1 VAVCSSCMSEIPS
14 GEEVLVAGKNRRE
27 SNTILCVNCASTVEQ
42 VFEAETKNPNLPL
55 AVLLGIVAAVAGGLI
70 WYAIV
75 ALTNYQLGI
84 AAVGIGYLVG
94 LAVVFGAGKKRGPAL
109 QAVAVVITLVAM
121 VVGEYFV
128 VRHFAVKAFAEEGIS
143 DIPVLLPLK
152 TMFDWVIIGIK
163 EDPITLLF
171 WAIALFAAVSV
182 PGRRR
187 LRRVKA

>member
-1 VAVCSSCMSEIPS
+1 MAEVPA

-27 SNTILCVNCASTVEQ
+27 PNAILCANCASTVEQ
-42 VFEAETKNPNLPL
+42 ALEAETKDPNLPV
-55 AVLLGIVAAVAGGLI
+55 AILLGIVAAIAGGLI

-84 AAVGIGYLVG
+84 VAVGIGYLVG
-94 LAVVFGAGKKRGPAL
+94 VAVLFGAGKKRGPAL
-109 QAVAVVITLVAM
+109 QAIAVVITLIAM

-128 VRHFAVKAFAEEGIS
+128 VRHFAVKALAEEGTTG
-143 DIPVLLPLK
+143 IPLLLPFKAMSELV
-152 TMFDWVIIGIK
+152 VIGVK
-163 EDPITLLF
+163 EDPITLLY
-171 WAIALFAAVSV
+171 WAIALFAAFSV